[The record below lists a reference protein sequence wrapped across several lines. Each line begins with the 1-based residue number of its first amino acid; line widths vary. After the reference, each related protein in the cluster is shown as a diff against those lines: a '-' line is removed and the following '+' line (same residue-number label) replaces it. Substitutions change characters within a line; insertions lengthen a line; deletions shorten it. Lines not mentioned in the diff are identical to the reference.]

1 MSKEYTFETLEDL
14 EKMGFSEQ
22 QVIEII
28 NVFYK
33 NRKEFAKML
42 NLFNEEHGIK
52 ESMKI
57 VSEDKITVNWER
69 ISKWV

>member
-57 VSEDKITVNWER
+57 VSEDKITVN
-69 ISKWV
+69 

>member
-1 MSKEYTFETLEDL
+1 MSKEYTFEIMEDL

-22 QVIEII
+22 QVTEII
-28 NVFYK
+28 NVFYN

-57 VSEDKITVNWER
+57 VSADKITVN
-69 ISKWV
+69 